1 MHFLFCA
8 DVFLE
13 KNASIDLLEL
23 PSFALLAS
31 LKIIQESGSQNIPAF
46 FKYMKS
52 VDLSLTSFRSDNLQ
66 IPTIIT

>member
-1 MHFLFCA
+1 MHFYF
-8 DVFLE
+8 VQMFSQ
-13 KNASIDLLEL
+13 KNADIDLLEL

>member
-1 MHFLFCA
+1 MFSK
-8 DVFLE
+8 
-13 KNASIDLLEL
+13 KNAGIDLLEL

-52 VDLSLTSFRSDNLQ
+52 VDLSLTSFSSVYLQ
-66 IPTIIT
+66 IPIILA